1 MKLEETMNQQIDS
14 HDSHVFWLD
23 DIEYREEF
31 GAETAKLEIAAALV
45 RARALT
51 KMTQSALA
59 EAAGTSQA
67 YIARLER
74 GDANPTIGN
83 IGRLLACMWLK
94 PSIVPMQLDPSKS
107 IESIVIENLNTQ
119 EASVDFSELAPRES
133 DYRVLASI

>member
-1 MKLEETMNQQIDS
+1 MNQQIDS

-31 GAETAKLEIAAALV
+31 GAETAKLEIAAVLV
-45 RARALT
+45 RARELT

-107 IESIVIENLNTQ
+107 IESIVIENLSTQ